1 MTLEKSLLWL
11 GLYLFIVL
19 FGTYSGR
26 ELISKMKASAQRKGR
41 NAVAVYYGSYGLTV
55 LPMTWIFVAAYSIA
69 PLGDKSGLVYLLY
82 WLGIFI
88 PPFILVFTCFAVSG
102 ITPEEM
108 PEPYNKFGKRD
119 S

>member
-1 MTLEKSLLWL
+1 MDLDKTLLWM
-11 GLYLFIVL
+11 GLYLVIVL
-19 FGTYSGR
+19 GGTYSGR
-26 ELISKMKASAQRKGR
+26 ELISRMKASAQRKGR
-41 NAVAVYYGSYGLTV
+41 NFIAVYYGSYGLTV
-55 LPMTWIFVAAYSIA
+55 LPMTWIFVVGYSIA
-69 PLGDKSGLVYLLY
+69 PLDEQSGLMYFLY

-108 PEPYNKFGKRD
+108 PESHNKFGKRD